1 MRLPRQAPSLRLQL
15 SLWLLLPLMALL
27 AFDAWL
33 TYERAMSAAH
43 IAFDRTLEA
52 SLRAMR
58 EGIRLREGR
67 LQVDVPNL
75 ALELF
80 DDQEI
85 GRAHV

>member
-43 IAFDRTLEA
+43 IAFEDRK
-52 SLRAMR
+52 S
-58 EGIRLREGR
+58 
-67 LQVDVPNL
+67 VV
-75 ALELF
+75 
-80 DDQEI
+80 
-85 GRAHV
+85 